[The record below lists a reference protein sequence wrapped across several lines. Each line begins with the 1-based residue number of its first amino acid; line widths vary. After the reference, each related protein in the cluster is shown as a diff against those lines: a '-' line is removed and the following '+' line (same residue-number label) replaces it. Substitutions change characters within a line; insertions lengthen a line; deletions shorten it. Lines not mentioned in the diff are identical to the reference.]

1 MMANNEDVI
10 DVYNRFKQK
19 GFPYYNTDK
28 KWRDEKFN
36 ILTSTKLE
44 SIIDRRQK
52 IIKQNPNGLSLAW
65 SYMEHAWGI
74 KCGKMRTPMEI
85 WEDEEHLK
93 KGINKI
99 LSGNSSI

>member
-1 MMANNEDVI
+1 MGKQMANNEDI
-10 DVYNRFKQK
+10 MDVYTRFKEK

-52 IIKQNPNGLSLAW
+52 IIKQNQMGYHLHGL
-65 SYMEHAWGI
+65 
-74 KCGKMRTPMEI
+74 T
-85 WEDEEHLK
+85 
-93 KGINKI
+93 
-99 LSGNSSI
+99 